1 MKKLVKYNLFVLSIF
16 LLIGCQKEVD
26 IKKLNNYWEIKKV
39 ENPNGGVKEYT
50 FNETI
55 DFIEVE
61 GDKGFRKKVKPQLDG
76 TFLVTNDTE
85 TFKISKEDGVYTINY
100 STQYANWKEEIE
112 KLTDETLVIR
122 NQVGLIYTYQKYENN
137 FREIMEGK
145 GD

>member
-85 TFKISKEDGVYTINY
+85 IFKISKEDGVYTINY

-112 KLTDETLVIR
+112 KLTDETLVVR